1 MDLILASTSPY
12 RKALLARLQRP
23 FRCLPPETDETP
35 QVGESGEQLALRLA
49 VDKARSVARAHPHSL
64 IIGSDQVAVLD
75 DTLIGKPGNLDNARQ
90 QLSASSGRR
99 VLFLTGLAL
108 CHAASGL
115 ELTHVEPFSV
125 HFRELSAA
133 AIESYLARE
142 QPLDCA
148 GSFKCE
154 GLGIALFNRME
165 GADPTSLEGL
175 PLIAL
180 TSLLGQAGYPVL
192 A

>member
-1 MDLILASTSPY
+1 M
-12 RKALLARLQRP
+12 
-23 FRCLPPETDETP
+23 
-35 QVGESGEQLALRLA
+35 
-49 VDKARSVARAHPHSL
+49 
-64 IIGSDQVAVLD
+64 
-75 DTLIGKPGNLDNARQ
+75 
-90 QLSASSGRR
+90 
-99 VLFLTGLAL
+99 LFLTGLAL

-115 ELTHVEPFSV
+115 ELTHVEQFSV

-133 AIESYLARE
+133 AIENYLARE

-154 GLGIALFNRME
+154 GLGIALFERME

-180 TSLLGQAGYPVL
+180 TSLLDQAGYPVL